1 MTRMNDLWKAY
12 AKVDVAGGEFALYS
26 ELGVKDGMMSGDVKP
41 LLKDGNVYD
50 PAQDKKKNIVRRAY
64 EAVVGAMSTVL
75 ENRPREEMATR
86 VDLSGRIDKPEVR
99 PVVAAAR
106 LFQNAFL
113 KAILPGFERRGRER

>member
-1 MTRMNDLWKAY
+1 
-12 AKVDVAGGEFALYS
+12 
-26 ELGVKDGMMSGDVKP
+26 VKDGKRPRYVKP
-41 LLKDGNVYD
+41 LLKDVNVYD

-75 ENRPREEMATR
+75 ENRPREELATR
-86 VDLSGRIDKPEVR
+86 VDVSGRIDKPEVR